1 MKTAL
6 RSVAI
11 AATILTAGL
20 AQADILGTWRTE
32 PSDGATLDVKIAAC
46 GDALCGHVVD
56 VNGGADASLI
66 GTQIIKGMTGSD
78 AAGYSGGQIFA
89 PDTGKWYRSKISRSG
104 NNISVSGCVAGG
116 LICRSQIWTTR

>member
-1 MKTAL
+1 
-6 RSVAI
+6 
-11 AATILTAGL
+11 
-20 AQADILGTWRTE
+20 
-32 PSDGATLDVKIAAC
+32 
-46 GDALCGHVVD
+46 D